1 MTETSKKSDGTA
13 EHMGTAIRQAV
24 EEAVSR
30 FSGATDE
37 IRRSAHEIRK
47 ELDMTREE
55 LKRGAFDLPEEA
67 KENASVM
74 RRAVAE
80 QIKALQEL
88 SDIIGKSS
96 GQLEIA
102 QPSVRQPTAAQ
113 QAIQQAVAP
122 APVRAVTQQPALE
135 QRRPEPALRGSL
147 GIEQPRP
154 ATPQPVAQQPVVQQP
169 ALQQPRCPSAGATG
183 SRQPADGRRKRLD
196 ARSPA
201 RCLA

>member
-1 MTETSKKSDGTA
+1 MTETSKKSDGAA
-13 EHMGTAIRQAV
+13 EHMGSAIRQAV

-96 GQLEIA
+96 GQLEISSR
-102 QPSVRQPTAAQ
+102 PSVSK
-113 QAIQQAVAP
+113 
-122 APVRAVTQQPALE
+122 
-135 QRRPEPALRGSL
+135 QRHSRP
-147 GIEQPRP
+147 
-154 ATPQPVAQQPVVQQP
+154 
-169 ALQQPRCPSAGATG
+169 C
-183 SRQPADGRRKRLD
+183 SRR
-196 ARSPA
+196 
-201 RCLA
+201 